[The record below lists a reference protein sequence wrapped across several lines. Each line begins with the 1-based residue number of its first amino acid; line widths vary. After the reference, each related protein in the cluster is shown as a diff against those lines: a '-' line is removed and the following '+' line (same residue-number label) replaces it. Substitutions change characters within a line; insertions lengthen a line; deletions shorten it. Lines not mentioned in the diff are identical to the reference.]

1 MREMNRTLKVCLS
14 CPCLVIKVQDLA
26 PTPRRLGRP
35 TLMAHHIAT
44 DVAHDSDQ
52 DAVHDFVT
60 QEELLKDADI
70 DLIGDLGNSQDD
82 TASSDDAGIGRAEF
96 RARKEMIHELQ
107 EGTGKGKGKGKAT
120 GKGEGEGKDAAVLS
134 SMFSLS
140 VELRFG
146 ARHSLIKHRCE
157 EEHRCK
163 EGDSLSL
170 ELAAVIRK
178 MLTNQEHMDR
188 VHQRIC
194 GSKMLPRTRIHD
206 RDALPQ
212 GQGASI
218 QGQEASIQIQK
229 ASIRDQEIT
238 PQGY

>member
-1 MREMNRTLKVCLS
+1 MNRTLKVCLS

-26 PTPRRLGRP
+26 PTPGRPGRP
-35 TLMAHHIAT
+35 TLRAHHIAT

-82 TASSDDAGIGRAEF
+82 AASSDDAGIGRAGF
-96 RARKEMIHELQ
+96 RARKEMIYERQ
-107 EGTGKGKGKGKAT
+107 EGKGKATAT

-134 SMFSLS
+134 LMFSLS

-146 ARHSLIKHRCE
+146 ARHSLKEHRCE
-157 EEHRCK
+157 EEP
-163 EGDSLSL
+163 SLSL

-194 GSKMLPRTRIHD
+194 GSKMLPRARIHD

-212 GQGASI
+212 GRRARI
-218 QGQEASIQIQK
+218 LGQEASIQVQK
-229 ASIRDQEIT
+229 ASIQDQEIT
-238 PQGY
+238 PRGIECS

>member
-26 PTPRRLGRP
+26 PTPGRPGRP

-82 TASSDDAGIGRAEF
+82 AASSDDAGIGRAEF
-96 RARKEMIHELQ
+96 RARKEMIHERQ
-107 EGTGKGKGKGKAT
+107 EGKGMGKAT
-120 GKGEGEGKDAAVLS
+120 GKGEGEGEGKDAAVLS

-146 ARHSLIKHRCE
+146 ARHSLKEHRCE
-157 EEHRCK
+157 EEP
-163 EGDSLSL
+163 SLSL

-212 GQGASI
+212 GRRARI
-218 QGQEASIQIQK
+218 LGQEASIQVQK
-229 ASIRDQEIT
+229 ASIQDQEIT

>member
-26 PTPRRLGRP
+26 PTPGRLGRP

-60 QEELLKDADI
+60 QEELLKDGDV

-82 TASSDDAGIGRAEF
+82 AASSDDAGIGRAEF
-96 RARKEMIHELQ
+96 RARKEMIHERR
-107 EGTGKGKGKGKAT
+107 EGKGKAT

-146 ARHSLIKHRCE
+146 ASHSLKEHRCE
-157 EEHRCK
+157 EEP
-163 EGDSLSL
+163 SLSL

-194 GSKMLPRTRIHD
+194 GSKMLPRARIHD
-206 RDALPQ
+206 RDAIPK
-212 GQGASI
+212 GQRASI
-218 QGQEASIQIQK
+218 PGQEASIQIQK
-229 ASIRDQEIT
+229 TSIQDQEIT

>member
-26 PTPRRLGRP
+26 PTPGRPGRP

-44 DVAHDSDQ
+44 DVAHDIDQ

-82 TASSDDAGIGRAEF
+82 APSSDDAGIGRAES
-96 RARKEMIHELQ
+96 RARKEMIHERQ
-107 EGTGKGKGKGKAT
+107 EGKGK
-120 GKGEGEGKDAAVLS
+120 GEGKDAAVLS

-146 ARHSLIKHRCE
+146 ARHSLKEHRYE
-157 EEHRCK
+157 EEP
-163 EGDSLSL
+163 SLSL

-212 GQGASI
+212 GRRARI
-218 QGQEASIQIQK
+218 LGQEASIQVQK
-229 ASIRDQEIT
+229 ASIQDQEIT